1 MLTPTLLLCHELLD
15 FFLNRQLPKPLWTTR
30 YANTFFYELLRVLR
44 FRYATDWSVFVSIT
58 QDTIFEGAYF
68 LWSFDSGPLQLLRL
82 DSISEGTYSWR
93 ESMYDMYVD
102 PDTRHLQFDS
112 DEVRYSGEYD
122 IPVVV

>member
-15 FFLNRQLPKPLWTTR
+15 LFLNRQLPKPLWTTR

>member
-15 FFLNRQLPKPLWTTR
+15 LFLNRQLPKPLWTTR
-30 YANTFFYELLRVLR
+30 YANTFFYELLCVVR